1 MATHGSES
9 ARGARQAVETARTGQ
24 RRARTASSP
33 RWRIVVIDDHLPS
46 RTLVRAAV
54 AGAGGAVVA
63 EAETAGAGIDLVTRE
78 RPDAAVI
85 AVGLPDG
92 DGIDAAAEIDRRC
105 PCPVVVL
112 TSHADQAVIER
123 SRQAG
128 AMAYLVK
135 PLRAEELAP
144 AVELAIARFAELER
158 AGKEAAA
165 LRRALEDRKTIE
177 RAKGRLMDRLGL
189 TEAVAF
195 RLLQKSAMDRR
206 TPIVAL
212 AERLLAG
219 EDPATVLER
228 R

>member
-1 MATHGSES
+1 MGTHGPETT
-9 ARGARQAVETARTGQ
+9 RNTRQSTPAAPTARRMAGPP
-24 RRARTASSP
+24 RP

-63 EAETAGAGIDLVTRE
+63 EADTAGAGIDLVAQE

-92 DGIDAAAEIDRRC
+92 DGIDAAAEIERRC

-112 TSHADQAVIER
+112 TSHADRKVIER
-123 SRQAG
+123 ARQAG

-135 PLRAEELAP
+135 PLRSEELAP
-144 AVELAIARFAELER
+144 AVELAIARFAELAR
-158 AGKEAAA
+158 AGREAAT

-177 RAKGRLMDRLGL
+177 RAKGLLMDRLGL

-206 TPIVAL
+206 VAIVAL
-212 AERLLAG
+212 AERLIAG
-219 EDPATVLER
+219 EDLAAMLVR

>member
-1 MATHGSES
+1 MATQGFPTTRGDRR
-9 ARGARQAVETARTGQ
+9 AAQATPRGAPAALP
-24 RRARTASSP
+24 SPPP
-33 RWRIVVIDDHLPS
+33 RWRLVVIDDHVAS

-54 AGAGGAVVA
+54 ARAGGAVVA
-63 EAETAGAGIDLVTRE
+63 ESETAAAGIDLVARE

-92 DGIDAAAEIDRRC
+92 DGIDAAAEIERRH

-112 TSHADQAVIER
+112 TSHADPDVIER
-123 SRQAG
+123 ARRAG

-135 PLRAEELAP
+135 PLRTEELAP
-144 AVELAIARFAELER
+144 AVELAIARFAELAR
-158 AGKEAAA
+158 AGREAAS

-177 RAKGRLMDRLGL
+177 RAKGLLMDRLGL

-212 AERLLAG
+212 AERVLAG
-219 EDPATVLER
+219 EDLPPIAER

>member
-1 MATHGSES
+1 MTTQGADTM
-9 ARGARQAVETARTGQ
+9 RGAR
-24 RRARTASSP
+24 RAAQGSPAGGPAPIQSRPP
-33 RWRIVVIDDHLPS
+33 RWRLVVIDDHVAS
-46 RTLVRAAV
+46 RALVRAAV
-54 AGAGGAVVA
+54 ARAGGAVVA
-63 EAETAGAGIDLVTRE
+63 EAETAAAGIDLVAQE

-92 DGIDAAAEIDRRC
+92 DGIDAAAEIDRRS

-112 TSHADQAVIER
+112 TSHADQGVIER
-123 SRQAG
+123 ARRAG

-144 AVELAIARFAELER
+144 AVELAIARFTELAR
-158 AGKEAAA
+158 AGREAAA
-165 LRRALEDRKTIE
+165 LRQALEDRKTIE
-177 RAKGRLMDRLGL
+177 RAKGLLMDRLGL

-212 AERLLAG
+212 AERVLAG
-219 EDPATVLER
+219 ETLPPTSER

>member
-1 MATHGSES
+1 VATHGSES
-9 ARGARQAVETARTGQ
+9 VRSARQAIEAARAGPG
-24 RRARTASSP
+24 RAGASARP
-33 RWRIVVIDDHLPS
+33 RWRIVVIDDHVPS
-46 RTLVRAAV
+46 RALVRAAV

-63 EAETAGAGIDLVTRE
+63 EAETAEAGIDRVARE

-123 SRQAG
+123 ARQAG

-177 RAKGRLMDRLGL
+177 RAKGLLMDRLGL

-212 AERLLAG
+212 AERVLAG